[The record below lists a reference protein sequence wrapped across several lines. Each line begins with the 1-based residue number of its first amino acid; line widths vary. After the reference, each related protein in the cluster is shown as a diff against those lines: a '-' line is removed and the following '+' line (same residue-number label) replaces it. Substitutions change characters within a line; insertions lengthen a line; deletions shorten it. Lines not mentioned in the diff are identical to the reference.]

1 MEAPAGW
8 QGGEGAATEPPALPE
23 RAQQSVYDAGAGVAQ
38 TGSGEKYSMPRR
50 TPTYSLL
57 NPDQH

>member
-23 RAQQSVYDAGAGVAQ
+23 RAQQSAYDAGAGVAQ
-38 TGSGEKYSMPRR
+38 TGSGEK
-50 TPTYSLL
+50 
-57 NPDQH
+57 